1 MKELLDSPSPRVVRR
16 EGGKPLD
23 FTCVP
28 YGVYSALPQESA
40 GTLSEAMDLFY
51 RERDLAERLQQ
62 KSHAMAH
69 AIRQNT
75 ERCEKKLAL
84 QEEALR
90 GSAKM
95 DEYRRFGELLTA
107 SLHLVKK
114 GAKEAAVPDWYADET
129 PLVSVPLDEKLSPGA
144 NAERYYRLYRKAR
157 SAQKLA
163 SEQIEKTREEL
174 SFLEELAENLRKCD
188 GESEL
193 AELRNELEKAGYMRR
208 SGSMKGVKSL
218 PPSQPLRFTAPSGA
232 AVLVGKNNAQNDK
245 LTQSALPDEY
255 WFHVK
260 NAPGSHVILAESDAP
275 QEDILFAARLAARYS
290 SVHTSSRAEVDMA
303 RRRYVKKP
311 SGARPGFVTYT
322 HQTTLSVE
330 PMREGGPDA

>member
-1 MKELLDSPSPRVVRR
+1 MSVWCASASPTSHGRPVCLIDVN
-16 EGGKPLD
+16 GAA
-23 FTCVP
+23 T
-28 YGVYSALPQESA
+28 
-40 GTLSEAMDLFY
+40 
-51 RERDLAERLQQ
+51 ERLQQ
-62 KSHAMAH
+62 KSHAIAH

-95 DEYRRFGELLTA
+95 DEYRRYGELLTA

-114 GAKEAAVPDWYADET
+114 GAREASVPDWYAEGT
-129 PLVSVPLDEKLSPGA
+129 PMVSVPLDEKLSPGA
-144 NAERYYRLYRKAR
+144 TAERYYKLYRKAR

-174 SFLEELAENLRKCD
+174 AYLADQAENLRKCD

-193 AELRNELEKAGYMRR
+193 AELRSELEKAGYVRR
-208 SGSMKGVKSL
+208 SGSMRGVKSL

-232 AVLVGKNNAQNDK
+232 VVLVGKNNAQNDK

-260 NAPGSHVILAESDAP
+260 NAPGSHVILADPAATN
-275 QEDILFAARLAARYS
+275 EDIAFAARIAARYS
-290 SVHTSSRAEVDMA
+290 SVHTSSRAEVDVT
-303 RRRYVKKP
+303 RRRYVKMP
-311 SGARPGFVTYT
+311 SGARAGFVIYT

-330 PMREGGPDA
+330 PMREGEIEG